1 VGAATYDPSPRETIV
16 QEISNFT
23 VKMRRSF
30 VMLEVHTTSLIQK
43 SGKFL
48 QQKS

>member
-1 VGAATYDPSPRETIV
+1 VGAGAYDPSPREKIV

-23 VKMRRSF
+23 GKLRRSF
-30 VMLEVHTTSLIQK
+30 IMLEVHTTSFIQK
-43 SGKFL
+43 SGKYL